1 MSQENVEIVRE
12 LWDAYSR
19 GNIDRVI
26 ALSDPYV
33 VLVTLEE
40 GPLYGPDA
48 VRANYARWMEA
59 WREEPETTVEEVIGS
74 GDHVIVIACF
84 RGRGRGSGVRVAQR
98 LYEVYT
104 LRNGKVLRVDEFS
117 DRDQALEAVG
127 LRE

>member
-127 LRE
+127 LLE

>member
-1 MSQENVEIVRE
+1 MSRKNVEIVRD

-19 GNIDRVI
+19 GEIDRVI
-26 ALSDPYV
+26 ALCDPYV

-40 GPLYGPDA
+40 GPLYGSDA

-59 WREEPETTVEEVIGS
+59 WRTQPEATVEEVIGS

-84 RGRGRGSGVRVAQR
+84 RGRGRGSGIRVAQR

-117 DRDQALEAVG
+117 DRDQAFDALG
-127 LRE
+127 R